1 MLVILRENVKNL
13 GRVGD
18 VVKVS
23 AGYARNFLLP
33 NKKGIAAG
41 EKNLAVIEHHKKTL
55 EKKRATERAA
65 AEEVAKKLK
74 DYTVTISRKVG
85 EQDKLFGSV
94 SNADIAAALQAAGY
108 SVERRDIVLE
118 TPIKSLGN
126 FPVTVKFDQ
135 DVTATVKVWVVKDE
149 T

>member
-33 NKKGIAAG
+33 NKKGIAAD

-55 EKKRATERAA
+55 EKKRAAA
-65 AEEVAKKLK
+65 RSVAEELAKKMK

-94 SNADIAAALQAAGY
+94 SSADIATALQAAGFT
-108 SVERRDIVLE
+108 VKRQDIVLE
-118 TPIKSLGN
+118 NPIKALGN
-126 FPVTVKFDQ
+126 FPVSVKFDQ
-135 DVTATVKVWVVKDE
+135 DVTAAIKVWVVKDE
-149 T
+149 A

>member
-23 AGYARNFLLP
+23 AGFARNFLLP
-33 NKKGIAAG
+33 KKKGIAAG
-41 EKNLAVIEHHKKTL
+41 ENNLAVIEHHKKTL

-74 DYTVTISRKVG
+74 DYTVTIARKVG

-94 SNADIAAALQAAGY
+94 STADIAHALQTAGY
-108 SVERRDIVLE
+108 TVERRDIVLE
-118 TPIKSLGN
+118 NPIKSLGS
-126 FPVTVKFDQ
+126 FPVVVNFDQ
-135 DVTATVKVWVVKDE
+135 EVSATIKVWVVKE
-149 T
+149 EG

>member
-126 FPVTVKFDQ
+126 FPVAVKFDQ

>member
-33 NKKGIAAG
+33 NKKGIAAD

-55 EKKRATERAA
+55 DKKRAAARSA

-74 DYTVTISRKVG
+74 DYTVTIARKVG

-94 SNADIAAALQAAGY
+94 SSADIASALQAAGFT
-108 SVERRDIVLE
+108 VERRDIVLDN
-118 TPIKSLGN
+118 PIKALGN
-126 FPVTVKFDQ
+126 FPVTVNFDQ
-135 DVTATVKVWVVKDE
+135 DVTAQVKVWVVKDE